1 MKVLYRLNDVQ
12 QNHNKRPN
20 MKKLLFTL
28 SLFLFSYSV
37 IQAQGSADYGGG
49 IKLNV
54 NPDGSKFIRLL
65 TWNQIWFRGT
75 QLNPGTTI
83 AGEAAKTNFDI
94 SGRRLRMLAYA
105 QISKRYMVLAHIGI
119 NNQTFINGGGS
130 GTTGTGGYGNGKK
143 PQIFFHDAW
152 NEYHVILPTKENKN
166 SSLSLG
172 AGLHYFMGISRMTM
186 ASTLNFLTVDSPIF
200 SWATI
205 DNADQ
210 FARQYGFF
218 AKGKLNKLE
227 YRLAMNKPFSTSL
240 APTNVT
246 DASKAT
252 AVDNNGK
259 SNWAK
264 TAYVEYQFLDNESN
278 LLPFKVGTYLGTKR
292 VFNIG
297 AGLYSQADGTKSSVN
312 GKLESHNVNLLSVD
326 AFLDMPFGDKAKNT
340 AVTAYAGYFNYNFGP
355 NYIRNIGIMN
365 EGVVNA
371 AYEGSGKLMSGAGNA
386 QPMIGTGDIFYT
398 QVGILMPK
406 GSEKPKMR
414 VQPFTAFTYKNFDA
428 LPKAVTN
435 FDLGVN
441 WLIDGHHAKI
451 TTQYSLRPG
460 IETATTKQK
469 HFGEFIA
476 QLQIYL

>member
-1 MKVLYRLNDVQ
+1 
-12 QNHNKRPN
+12 
-20 MKKLLFTL
+20 MKKFVFTL
-28 SLFLFSYSV
+28 SLLLFGYGMT
-37 IQAQGSADYGGG
+37 QAQGSSDYGSG

-54 NPDGSKFIRLL
+54 NQEGTKSIRFI
-65 TWNQIWFRGT
+65 TWNQTWFRAT

-83 AGEAAKTNFDI
+83 GGEAAKNNYDI
-94 SGRRLRMLAYA
+94 SGRRLRMLAYT
-105 QISKRYMVLAHIGI
+105 QISKRYMILAHFGI

-130 GTTGTGGYGNGKK
+130 GSSGTGGYGNGKK
-143 PQIFFHDAW
+143 PQIFFHDFW
-152 NEYHVILPTKENKN
+152 NEYHVIMPTKENKN
-166 SSLSLG
+166 SSLSVG
-172 AGLHYFMGISRMTM
+172 AGLHYFMGLSRMTM

-227 YRLAMNKPFSTSL
+227 YRFGLNKPFNTSL
-240 APTNVT
+240 APANVT
-246 DASKAT
+246 ESSKAV

-259 SNWAK
+259 SSWAK
-264 TAYVEYQFLDNESN
+264 TAYVEYQFLDTEAN
-278 LLPFKVGTYLGTKR
+278 LLPFKVGSYLGTKR

-297 AGLYSQADGTKSSVN
+297 AGFYMQPKGTKSSVN
-312 GKLESHNVNLLSVD
+312 GALQSHDVRLFSID
-326 AFLDMPFGDKAKNT
+326 SFLDMPFGDKAKNA

-371 AYEGSGKLMSGAGNA
+371 EYSGKDKVMAGAGNA
-386 QPMIGTGDIFYT
+386 QPMIGTGSIFYT
-398 QVGILMPK
+398 QVGLLMPK
-406 GSEKPKMR
+406 VTEKPKMR
-414 VQPFTAFTYKNFDA
+414 VQPFVAYTNKNFKA
-428 LPKAVTN
+428 LPVPVSN

-451 TTQYSLRPG
+451 TTQYSLRPEV
-460 IETATTKQK
+460 ETATNKQK
-469 HFGEFIA
+469 HLGEFIA

>member
-1 MKVLYRLNDVQ
+1 
-12 QNHNKRPN
+12 
-20 MKKLLFTL
+20 MKKLVFTL
-28 SLFLFSYSV
+28 SLLLINYG
-37 IQAQGSADYGGG
+37 ITLAQGSSDYGTG

-54 NPDGSKFIRLL
+54 NPEGTKYIRFI
-65 TWNQIWFRGT
+65 TWNQTWFRAS

-83 AGEAAKTNFDI
+83 GGESVKNNFDI
-94 SGRRLRMLAYA
+94 SGRRLRMLAYT
-105 QISKRYMVLAHIGI
+105 QISKRYMILAHFGI

-130 GTTGTGGYGNGKK
+130 GSTGTGGYGNGKK
-143 PQIFFHDAW
+143 PQMFFHDAW
-152 NEYHVILPTKENKN
+152 NEYHVVLPTKENKN

-172 AGLHYFMGISRMTM
+172 AGLHYFMGLSRMTM

-227 YRLAMNKPFSTSL
+227 YRFGLNKPFNTSL
-240 APTNVT
+240 SPSNVT
-246 DASKAT
+246 EASKAA

-259 SNWAK
+259 SSWAK
-264 TAYVEYQFLDNESN
+264 TGYVEYQFLDSESN
-278 LLPFKVGTYLGTKR
+278 LLPFKVGSYLGTKR

-297 AGLYSQADGTKSSVN
+297 AGFYNQPNGTKSSVN
-312 GKLESHNVNLLSVD
+312 GALKSHNVSLLSVD
-326 AFLDMPFGDKAKNT
+326 AFLDMPFGDKTKNT

-365 EGVVNA
+365 EGAVDA
-371 AYEGSGKLMSGAGNA
+371 AYTGTDKVMAGAGNA

-435 FDLGVN
+435 IDLGIN

-451 TTQYSLRPG
+451 TTQYSLRP
-460 IETATTKQK
+460 EVQTSTSKQK
-469 HFGEFIA
+469 HLGEFIA